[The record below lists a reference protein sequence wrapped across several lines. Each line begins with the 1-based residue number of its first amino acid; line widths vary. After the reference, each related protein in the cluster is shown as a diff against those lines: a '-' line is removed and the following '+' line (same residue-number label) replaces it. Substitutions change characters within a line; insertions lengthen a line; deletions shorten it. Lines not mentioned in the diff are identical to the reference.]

1 MSITLCLVQMQAKT
15 RSGTLTLPRYGI
27 SIPLLFHF
35 WLNIYTAVKVF
46 MSNSL
51 APYILPKETIAQLN
65 TVLLITLIDTIA
77 ENLRR
82 AKKFQGTLSITS
94 NSRWH
99 SNITHVWIFWP
110 FTCLYKVSLILTNFS
125 YGLASFTKIN
135 TDNISEEHYDDC
147 GFPCGIWGFN

>member
-15 RSGTLTLPRYGI
+15 SSGTLTLPRYGI

-51 APYILPKETIAQLN
+51 APYILPKETIAHLN
-65 TVLLITLIDTIA
+65 TVFLITLIDTIA

-94 NSRWH
+94 NSR
-99 SNITHVWIFWP
+99 
-110 FTCLYKVSLILTNFS
+110 
-125 YGLASFTKIN
+125 
-135 TDNISEEHYDDC
+135 
-147 GFPCGIWGFN
+147 